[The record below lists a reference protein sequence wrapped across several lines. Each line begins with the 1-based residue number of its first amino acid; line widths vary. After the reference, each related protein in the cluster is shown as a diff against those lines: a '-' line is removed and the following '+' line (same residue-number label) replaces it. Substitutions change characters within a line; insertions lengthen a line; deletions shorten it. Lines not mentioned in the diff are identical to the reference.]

1 VVVVAIIR
9 MVTLMDIATR
19 MMTNLSLLKLL
30 QLSSPTLP
38 VGAFAY
44 SQGLESAIELGHV
57 CNKETLQTWLLDS
70 LNLSLKYVDLPL
82 FSRLYQSWQEDDI
95 EAALKWN
102 KNLYAQRETYELREE
117 DHHLGLALARLLKD
131 LEIEEAKTLYHE
143 KELCFLTLFTL
154 AASKWGIEVKQA
166 ANGYIWSWVDNQVAA
181 AIKLVP
187 LGQTDGQRVLTEMIP
202 QLPEIVTTGLAI
214 KDDEIG
220 ASLPMM
226 AILSSQHET
235 QYSRLFRS

>member
-1 VVVVAIIR
+1 
-9 MVTLMDIATR
+9 MMDIVTTTAITR
-19 MMTNLSLLKLL
+19 MTDSHLSLLKLL

-44 SQGLESAIELGHV
+44 SQGLESAIESGLIKDKNALHS
-57 CNKETLQTWLLDS
+57 WLMDS
-70 LNLSLKYVDLPL
+70 LKLSLLNVDIPI
-82 FSRLYQSWQEDDI
+82 FIRLYKAWEKDDVD
-95 EAALKWN
+95 EVLRWN
-102 KNLYAQRETYELREE
+102 HILSAQRETSELRNE

-131 LEIEEAKTLYHE
+131 LGIVEAKELH
-143 KELCFLTLFTL
+143 KRNDLCFITLFTL
-154 AASKWGIEVKQA
+154 AATQWNIELGNA
-166 ANGYIWSWVDNQVAA
+166 ANGFIWTWLDNQIAA

-187 LGQTDGQRVLTEMIP
+187 LGQTDGQKVLSNLLHEIP
-202 QLPEIVTTGLAI
+202 NIIESGFSIE
-214 KDDEIG
+214 DHEIG